1 MTFFMLTMFV
11 GILGTALTAKWLY
24 SPLMPFY
31 LKSVI
36 FIVILLSWLAPVYVR
51 TLAHSGILNDVYAG
65 WVYNAGFY
73 LFGTAFFLFSVL
85 LIRNVVWYSC
95 YGFFRILQNPIA
107 ERIDPSQSHLMNQ
120 ANLIT
125 LSATL
130 LISFYA
136 VYEGIKVPDVK
147 EVVLKSDKVT
157 QPFTFVQLSD
167 IHIHRGVR
175 VNKIMHLVDKVN
187 ALNPDAVLLTGDIGD
202 DDAEHSAYI
211 AQKLAHL
218 ESRYGRFVVMGN
230 HEGYRRYRHWGHLFE
245 SLGMKV
251 LYNDGTSLGDSN
263 IFIAGITDPSFAH
276 WDKKM
281 APDIPKAL
289 EEALPTQYRILMSHS
304 PLPYGKERIGDF
316 SNLFDL
322 QISGHTH
329 GGQIFPFH
337 FLVKM
342 ANEYLAG
349 LYPQGKALIYVSRGT
364 GYWGPPMRLFAPSEI
379 TLFKIIPDTI

>member
-1 MTFFMLTMFV
+1 MIGALIIAVAATAITIKTLV
-11 GILGTALTAKWLY
+11 GYIEL
-24 SPLMPFY
+24 
-31 LKSVI
+31 
-36 FIVILLSWLAPVYVR
+36 
-51 TLAHSGILNDVYAG
+51 H
-65 WVYNAGFY
+65 
-73 LFGTAFFLFSVL
+73 FS
-85 LIRNVVWYSC
+85 IK
-95 YGFFRILQNPIA
+95 
-107 ERIDPSQSHLMNQ
+107 
-120 ANLIT
+120 
-125 LSATL
+125 L
-130 LISFYA
+130 LISLFVILSWFAPAIVGGIRSSSWGDTTAFTYFSAVAYFLFGAAFILLVLLLFRDFLWFGAYEIAKLLKLAKASALNPSDYQKLNLANIYTICLTFVLSFYA
-136 VYEGIKVPDVK
+136 CYEALRVPSVK
-147 EVVLKSDKVT
+147 EITLTSPKIKQAYT
-157 QPFTFVQLSD
+157 IVQLSD
-167 IHIHRGVR
+167 IH
-175 VNKIMHLVDKVN
+175 VNRTTSIAHLQKLVDKVN
-187 ALNPDAVLLTGDIGD
+187 ALNPDVILLTGDIGD